1 MFQQWYQR
9 VRGEG
14 TGGSLEAGHS
24 VAENLTILWKLCVC
38 VCVCVCVGGE
48 FTSYT
53 HHMNMRRF
61 IRAQLKFWE
70 IKTGL
75 KSTCKS

>member
-38 VCVCVCVGGE
+38 VGGGGGGRGIHLIHTPYE
-48 FTSYT
+48 
-53 HHMNMRRF
+53 HE
-61 IRAQLKFWE
+61 E
-70 IKTGL
+70 IH
-75 KSTCKS
+75 